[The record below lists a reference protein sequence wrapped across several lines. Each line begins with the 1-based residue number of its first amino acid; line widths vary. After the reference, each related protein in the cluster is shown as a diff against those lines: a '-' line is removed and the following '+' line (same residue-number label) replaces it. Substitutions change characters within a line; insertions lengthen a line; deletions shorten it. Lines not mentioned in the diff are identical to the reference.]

1 MKYILET
8 PVSGL
13 IGDQKY
19 QTQITWRNG
28 KFITDEPE
36 RLGGMDIGPDPFT
49 LLLSSLITC
58 TLVTLRMYIDH
69 KGYNIPE
76 ISARANMYYQMDNTD
91 RKTIIERQIEFSQP
105 LDPEISDRLL
115 KIAEQCPISKI
126 LKQEVMIRTVK
137 A

>member
-105 LDPEISDRLL
+105 LAPEISDRLL